1 MVLHNHCEGAG
12 TFDNVV
18 ILFSEDSISSRLQFL
33 LCYLSYSMCR
43 MHSIF
48 VRLSCYDNR
57 VVDCDHEVCIVFKEK
72 KINSFP
78 LNFVSPSHLIVVV
91 LVFRNPEEHSVDNS
105 SW

>member
-1 MVLHNHCEGAG
+1 
-12 TFDNVV
+12 
-18 ILFSEDSISSRLQFL
+18 
-33 LCYLSYSMCR
+33 MCR

-48 VRLSCYDNR
+48 VRLSCHDNR